1 MNKEKLKYGVVGS
14 GSWATALIKILSES
28 INEINWYVRN
38 IENIDFIKNNSH
50 NPSYLSSV
58 ELKLNKLN
66 ISDDISQV
74 VKNSDIIIVAVPS
87 EYVHT
92 EMKKID
98 IDISKKIIICALKGL
113 VPETNLLFGEHMS
126 KFFNISMDNFL
137 VIGGPCHAE
146 EVALEKL
153 SYLTIGSSNIKLCEK
168 ISDDFKCK
176 YINVKSS
183 NDVIG
188 IEYASMLKNIFALAV
203 GISNGLGYGDNY
215 QSVLM
220 SNSIKEMNMFILK
233 RYRNERNINDSAYL
247 GDLLVTGYSTFS
259 RNRMFGNMI
268 GKGYTVKA
276 AQLEMK
282 MVAEGYI
289 ATKKAFILNQES
301 IDKVQTPIID
311 SVYKILYK
319 KRSARKIFKELS
331 TIIS

>member
-1 MNKEKLKYGVVGS
+1 MKKNYTYGVIGS
-14 GSWATALIKILSES
+14 GSWATALIKILSE
-28 INEINWYVRN
+28 NVKEINWYVRN
-38 IENIDFIKNNSH
+38 SENIDFIKTNSH
-50 NPSYLSSV
+50 NPNYLSSV
-58 ELKLNKLN
+58 NLDLSKLK
-66 ISDDISQV
+66 ISEDISKVAQ
-74 VKNSDIIIVAVPS
+74 NSDVIIIAIPS
-87 EYVHT
+87 EYVNS
-92 EMKKID
+92 EMKKIN
-98 IDISKKIIICALKGL
+98 IDISEKIIICALKGL
-113 VPETNLLFGEHMS
+113 VQETNLLFGKHMN
-126 KFFNISMDNFL
+126 KFFNVAKNNFL

-168 ISDDFKCK
+168 ISDDFSCK
-176 YINVKSS
+176 YINVKASD
-183 NDVIG
+183 DVVG
-188 IEYASMLKNIFALAV
+188 IEYASMLKNIYALAV

-220 SNSIKEMNMFILK
+220 SNSIKEMKRFISK
-233 RYRNERNINDSAYL
+233 RHKIKRNINNSAYL

-289 ATKKAFILNQES
+289 ATKKAFLLNQDS
-301 IDKVQTPIID
+301 INKTKTPIID

-331 TIIS
+331 DVIS

>member
-1 MNKEKLKYGVVGS
+1 MNKEKLKYGVIGS
-14 GSWATALIKILSES
+14 GSWATALIKILSEN
-28 INEINWYVRN
+28 INEINWCVRN

-74 VKNSDIIIVAVPS
+74 VKNSDVIIVAIPS

-188 IEYASMLKNIFALAV
+188 IEYASMLKNMFALAV

-233 RYRNERNINDSAYL
+233 RCRNERNINDSAYL

-301 IDKVQTPIID
+301 SDKVQTPIID
-311 SVYKILYK
+311 SVYKILYE

>member
-1 MNKEKLKYGVVGS
+1 MTKILIKRLSKEVKLPKYETS
-14 GSWATALIKILSES
+14 GSSGMDLVANTDEVIHIDPGKTAII
-28 INEINWYVRN
+28 
-38 IENIDFIKNNSH
+38 
-50 NPSYLSSV
+50 PTG
-58 ELKLNKLN
+58 
-66 ISDDISQV
+66 
-74 VKNSDIIIVAVPS
+74 IIVAIPS

-98 IDISKKIIICALKGL
+98 IDISEKIIICALKGL

-233 RYRNERNINDSAYL
+233 RYRNERDINDSAYL

-301 IDKVQTPIID
+301 SDKVHTPIID
-311 SVYKILYK
+311 SVYKILYE
-319 KRSARKIFKELS
+319 KRSARKIFKKLS